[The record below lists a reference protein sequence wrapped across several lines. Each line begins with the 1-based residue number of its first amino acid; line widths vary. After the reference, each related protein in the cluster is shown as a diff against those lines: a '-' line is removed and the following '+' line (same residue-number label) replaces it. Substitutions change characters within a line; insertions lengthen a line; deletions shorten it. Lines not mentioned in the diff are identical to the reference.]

1 MNILFIDNFDSFTYN
16 LVDEFEK
23 RNCNVL
29 VYRNNTDIEIIDKVI
44 QKFKPRLIVISPG
57 PSTPERAGISV
68 GLIKKYY
75 KAVPIFGV
83 CLGYQCIIEAFNGVV
98 EKCSE
103 TIHGKPSLI
112 NHNAEGIFKG
122 LENPFQ
128 AGRYHSLIGS
138 KIPDEL
144 EISAKTADKNLVMAV
159 KHKQYNLVGVQFH
172 PESILTP
179 AGGKIIENIIGGCK
193 MIQEAISKLVE
204 KKDLTLKEAE
214 DVMDEI
220 MSGQATDAQIAGFL
234 VALRLKGETIDEIT
248 ACAKVMREKASG
260 ISPKVEKLVDVVGT
274 GGDNSNTFNIST
286 ASAFVVAGAGVPV
299 AKHGNKSVSSKSGAA
314 DVLTSLGVNIMLEPK
329 QVEKC
334 IEEIGIGFMF
344 APKFHSAMKYAIG
357 PRKELKLRTVF
368 NILGPLTN
376 PASAEHELMGVFD
389 ESLTE
394 PLAKVLANLGVKH
407 SLVVHGSGMDEIT
420 LTGPTKISEYK
431 DGVIKTYTINP
442 EDFGMEI
449 CTKEDIMGGTPGEN
463 KDIILNILKGREK
476 GAKRD
481 IVVLNAAAALLAAD
495 EVDSIKEGI
504 KKAEE
509 SIDSGKALEKLEK
522 MIEFT
527 NK

>member
-1 MNILFIDNFDSFTYN
+1 
-16 LVDEFEK
+16 
-23 RNCNVL
+23 
-29 VYRNNTDIEIIDKVI
+29 
-44 QKFKPRLIVISPG
+44 
-57 PSTPERAGISV
+57 
-68 GLIKKYY
+68 
-75 KAVPIFGV
+75 
-83 CLGYQCIIEAFNGVV
+83 
-98 EKCSE
+98 
-103 TIHGKPSLI
+103 
-112 NHNAEGIFKG
+112 
-122 LENPFQ
+122 
-128 AGRYHSLIGS
+128 
-138 KIPDEL
+138 
-144 EISAKTADKNLVMAV
+144 
-159 KHKQYNLVGVQFH
+159 
-172 PESILTP
+172 
-179 AGGKIIENIIGGCK
+179 
-193 MIQEAISKLVE
+193 
-204 KKDLTLKEAE
+204 
-214 DVMDEI
+214 
-220 MSGQATDAQIAGFL
+220 
-234 VALRLKGETIDEIT
+234 
-248 ACAKVMREKASG
+248 
-260 ISPKVEKLVDVVGT
+260 
-274 GGDNSNTFNIST
+274 
-286 ASAFVVAGAGVPV
+286 
-299 AKHGNKSVSSKSGAA
+299 
-314 DVLTSLGVNIMLEPK
+314 MLEPK